1 MAFRGGRG
9 PGWLDGGG
17 GRVFR
22 GDRGPAGQTEEEEG
36 SFGGVGARLD
46 RKRRRRGLPGG

>member
-17 GRVFR
+17 GGVFR
-22 GDRGPAGQTEEEEG
+22 GGRRGIC
-36 SFGGVGARLD
+36 VRIM
-46 RKRRRRGLPGG
+46 RKRGAYSIHIRRKDEVNICRYM